1 MSPSNNSSNLT
12 HQRLGFSLVEMLVV
26 IAVVG
31 ITTMIAIPMI
41 STVVAA
47 GEKTIARRNAQST
60 VSVSTKLSSIGVAHV
75 LPESLGGAEAT
86 TRLLRR
92 GVRVP
97 DGPLQG
103 QYFGIDAMSDED
115 IASAAIFME
124 ILFNDDVLQLGY
136 NPTADYSP

>member
-1 MSPSNNSSNLT
+1 MSPSINSSRPT
-12 HQRLGFSLVEMLVV
+12 TGRLGFSLAEMLVV
-26 IAVVG
+26 IAVIG
-31 ITTMIAIPMI
+31 ITTLIAIPMI
-41 STVVAA
+41 SNVVAA
-47 GEKTIARRNAQST
+47 GAETIAKRNAQST

-92 GVRVP
+92 GIRVP
-97 DGPLQG
+97 DGPLKG

-115 IASAAIFME
+115 ITSAAIFME

-136 NPTADYSP
+136 NPTADFTP